1 MSKNRRPIVKESD
14 LIAEV
19 NRLNSE
25 AGFNPKDIKERY
37 TVGTYILDST
47 YGGHRIVKVLS
58 SGGCI
63 ETIPGISG
71 FYTKRELYEKIKFFH
86 V

>member
-1 MSKNRRPIVKESD
+1 M
-14 LIAEV
+14 AEV
-19 NRLNSE
+19 NRLNRES
-25 AGFNPKDIKERY
+25 GFNPETITERY
-37 TVGTYILDST
+37 TVGTYILDSA

-71 FYTKRELYEKIKFFH
+71 FYSKRELYEKIKFLH
-86 V
+86 PQDNGESI